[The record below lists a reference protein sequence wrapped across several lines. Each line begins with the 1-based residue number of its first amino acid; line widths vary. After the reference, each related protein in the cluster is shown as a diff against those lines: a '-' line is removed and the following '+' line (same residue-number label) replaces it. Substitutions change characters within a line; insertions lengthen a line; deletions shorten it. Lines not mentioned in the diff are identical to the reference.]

1 MKKVK
6 GILIDLGNTII
17 YNRKFEFIDGLKKV
31 YDLSNKEKPFNYYLD
46 SANQLSQSTYN
57 LRNTNNN
64 EIKLANYLE
73 QLGINSYISTNY
85 NYLALEYEFLKASS
99 YDEKIEEA
107 EEFLK
112 YITSESIPIVI
123 VSNSTFSSE
132 TLKKQLDGF
141 GLNKYFKG
149 LISSANVGKRKPSHE
164 IFDEG
169 YNILKTLNSEIKKE
183 EIIFIG
189 NDYFIDIMGAFNAGL
204 RPFWFNENNIK
215 IDNINNYS
223 EFTFSS
229 YYQLITILNNINR
242 VE

>member
-6 GILIDLGNTII
+6 GILIDLGNTLI
-17 YNRKFEFIDGLKKV
+17 YNRRFEFIDGLKKV
-31 YDLSNKEKPFNYYLD
+31 YDLSNKEKSFDYYLD
-46 SANQLSQSTYN
+46 IANQLSQSTYN
-57 LRNTNNN
+57 LRNKNNN

-73 QLGINSYISTNY
+73 QLGIKSYISTKY
-85 NYLALEYEFLKASS
+85 DYLALEYEFLKASS

-112 YITSESIPIVI
+112 YINSESIPIVI

-141 GLNKYFKG
+141 GLNKYFNE

-169 YNILKTLNSEIKKE
+169 YNTLKTLNGEIKKE

-189 NDYFIDIMGAFNAGL
+189 NDYFIDVMGAFNAGL
-204 RPFWFNENNIK
+204 RPFWFNGNNLK

-229 YYQLITILNNINR
+229 YHQLVTILNNINR
-242 VE
+242 IE